1 MLNGYIIPDE
11 LKDVRAQLAYVRAL
25 KRGISYDDAKKIAN
39 LVQKTVQEINDSQI
53 SSHRNH
59 YS

>member
-25 KRGISYDDAKKIAN
+25 KKGKSYDDAKKIAH
-39 LVQKTVQEINDSQI
+39 LVQKTVQEINDSQ
-53 SSHRNH
+53 RKEKK
-59 YS
+59 